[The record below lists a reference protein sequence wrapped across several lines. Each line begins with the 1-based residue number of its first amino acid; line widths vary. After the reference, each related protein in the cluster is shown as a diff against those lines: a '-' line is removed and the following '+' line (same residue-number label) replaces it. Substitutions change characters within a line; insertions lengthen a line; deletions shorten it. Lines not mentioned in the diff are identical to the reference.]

1 MDSLQGKTIAIFGD
15 SHVCRLQFDIPVNLI
30 GKPGEKAYN
39 WRQYQE
45 QLVGYDIVIL
55 MIGGNDICTKDSSVA
70 IASEL
75 SDLIKDLRELFDFC
89 RNENNLVLIADLV
102 PRLSNWSGIYKTN
115 SRLLKRFKK
124 KNINFGKSIT
134 SDDLCDGVHLKDYK
148 WLSELLVRNMAA
160 QLNPSSSS

>member
-15 SHVCRLQFDIPVNLI
+15 SRVCRLQFDIPVNLI

-45 QLVGYDIVIL
+45 QLVGYDIVIS

-70 IASEL
+70 IESEL
-75 SDLIKDLRELFDFC
+75 SDLMKDLRELFDFC

-102 PRLSNWSGIYKTN
+102 PRLSNWSGIYKAN

-124 KNINFGKSIT
+124 KNIKFGKSIT
-134 SDDLCDGVHLKDYK
+134 SDDLCDGVHLKVYK
-148 WLSELLVRNMAA
+148 WLSELLVGNMAA